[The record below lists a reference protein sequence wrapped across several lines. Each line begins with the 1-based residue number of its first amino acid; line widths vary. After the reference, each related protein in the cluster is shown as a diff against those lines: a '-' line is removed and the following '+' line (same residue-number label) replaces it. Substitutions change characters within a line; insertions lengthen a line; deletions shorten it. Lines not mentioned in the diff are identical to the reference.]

1 MKKWVAATIA
11 IAPPTSSGPVSGG
24 AGYVRQSNGGSSG
37 TSDFSL
43 TASEEARMVTIAIA
57 PASQGPAPAAIS
69 KHTPYE
75 FDTVKGKHCK
85 LARIDDTHY
94 LCAYTGDGDDGWAV
108 VLIVDPDTWEV
119 TKGTPLEYDPI
130 KGKEAS
136 LARIDG
142 THFICVY
149 QGNNDWAYATVL
161 TVNTVSDTVVQ
172 ESVSLIENESDVT
185 AGKKPAIVKINNNR
199 FLLAYEG
206 KDQDGFAVVLTVDS
220 DTWEISIATPLEFD
234 TVKGKEADLIQ
245 IDSGHYLCAYAGDG
259 DDGWAVILSPGTQ
272 EVLP

>member
-1 MKKWVAATIA
+1 MDSSNV
-11 IAPPTSSGPVSGG
+11 PTSSGPVSGG
-24 AGYVRQSNGGSSG
+24 AGYIRQSSGGSSG

-57 PASQGPAPAAIS
+57 PASPGPAPSAIS

-75 FDTVKGKHCK
+75 FDTAKGKHCK

-94 LCAYTGDGDDGWAV
+94 LCVYTGDGDDGWAV
-108 VLIVDPDTWEV
+108 LLIVDPDTWEV

-130 KGKEAS
+130 KGKEAC
-136 LARIDG
+136 LAQIDS
-142 THFICVY
+142 THFICAY

-161 TVNTVSDTVVQ
+161 AVNTVSNTVVQ
-172 ESVSLIENESDVT
+172 ESVSLIENESEVT

-206 KDQDGFAVVLTVDS
+206 KDQDGFAAVLTVDS
-220 DTWEISIATPLEFD
+220 DAWEISIATPLEFD
-234 TVKGKEADLIQ
+234 TAKGKEADLLQ
-245 IDSGHYLCAYAGDG
+245 IDSSHYLCAYAGDG

-272 EVLP
+272 EILP